1 MVNPS
6 SRVPRLIL
14 LSILLVVVPIAWA
27 VAGGANKPIATDSF
41 GVAIK
46 GYDTVAYFTEG
57 RALKGKKE
65 FEFSWQGARW
75 YFANAAHRDLFA
87 ANPKRYVPQFGG
99 FCARGMT
106 RGKMAAADPKAWTIV
121 DGKLYMKFSKASR
134 DRWRQNKA
142 ENIKKAEEKWANIR
156 KQN

>member
-1 MVNPS
+1 MAKVTS
-6 SRVPRLIL
+6 KAVKLTIL
-14 LSILLVVVPIAWA
+14 GILVSVVPIAWA

-65 FEFSWQGARW
+65 FEFSWQSVRW